1 MRTIGTPSTQVRKL
15 NAIASGTLPSGD
27 PVVVNADGT
36 VSIISGEA
44 EGAGTPVIFY
54 SSSMLNPVSTFDS
67 NSNKVVVV
75 YSNNNGTAVVGTV
88 SGTSISFGS
97 PVVFSASGL
106 GSMAYPAV
114 TFDSN
119 SNKVVI
125 AYNTSTQCRAIVGTV
140 SGTSISFGSATAYDT
155 STGPW
160 TGMAFD
166 SNSNKVVISYA
177 RAANSYYGTAI
188 IGTVSGTSISFG
200 TKVVFESAR
209 VDNTSSTFD
218 SNSNK
223 IVIAYKDRG
232 NSYAATAIVGTV
244 SGTSISFGG
253 AAVMLL
259 DNANPEI
266 TFDSYNNKIVAVYA
280 RAINSTGYA
289 IVGTVSGTSIS
300 FGSAVVFNSSVSA
313 AAYDLWITF
322 DSSNNKVVITYQN
335 DTLTQGT
342 VVVGTVSGASISF
355 GSDAAFSSD
364 STEYITSTFDSNSNK
379 VVIAYQDEG
388 NGSVGAAAIFT
399 VGSTN
404 LTSENYVGIA
414 SNGYNDNK
422 AATIDVQGA
431 INDRQSGL
439 TAGQSYYVQA
449 DGTLTTTAGSPSVF
463 AGTAV
468 SATKMI
474 VKG

>member
-1 MRTIGTPSTQVRKL
+1 MSV
-15 NAIASGTLPSGD
+15 
-27 PVVVNADGT
+27 
-36 VSIISGEA
+36 ISGEA
-44 EGAGTPVIFY
+44 EGAGTPVVFE
-54 SSSMLNPVSTFDS
+54 SVTTLNSVSTFDS

-75 YSNNNGTAVVGTV
+75 WSISTSHYRAAVGTV
-88 SGTSISFGS
+88 SGSTISFG
-97 PVVFSASGL
+97 PTVIFDSG
-106 GSMAYPAV
+106 GAMAYPAV

-125 AYNTSTQCRAIVGTV
+125 AYNTSTKCRAVVGTV
-140 SGTSISFGSATAYDT
+140 SGTSISFGSPVDYDT
-155 STGPW
+155 ATGPW
-160 TGMAFD
+160 TGIAFD

-188 IGTVSGTSISFG
+188 VGTVSGTTISFG

-209 VDNTSSTFD
+209 VDNTSATFD
-218 SNSNK
+218 SLNNK
-223 IVIAYKDRG
+223 VVIAYKDRG

-244 SGTSISFGG
+244 SGTNISFGT

-280 RAINSTGYA
+280 RSINTTGYA
-289 IVGTVSGTSIS
+289 IVGTVSGTNIS
-300 FGSAVVFNSSVSA
+300 FGTPVVFGSTVSA

-322 DSSNNKVVITYQN
+322 DSSNNKVVITYQDN
-335 DTLTQGT
+335 TLTQGT
-342 VVVGTVSGASISF
+342 VLVGTVSGTSISF

-388 NGSVGAAAIFT
+388 NSSFGTAIVFT

-404 LTSENYVGIA
+404 LTAENYIGLA
-414 SNGYNDNK
+414 SNGYGDTK
-422 AATIDVQGA
+422 TATIDVQGA
-431 INDRQSGL
+431 INDKQSGL

-449 DGTLTTTAGSPSVF
+449 DGTLNTTPADPSVF
-463 AGTAV
+463 AGTAI
-468 SATKMI
+468 SANKMI